1 MHITDGSGTCGIS
14 RAFILGAGLGTRL
27 RPLTGML
34 PKPLIPFFHE
44 PLVLHAMRRCHEC
57 GIREFIINTHHLADA
72 WDRVFP
78 ERSWNGCPVHFSHE
92 AVLLD
97 SGGGVKKIE
106 PWAAADE
113 PLLVMNGDTAAT
125 FDLRRVIAAH
135 MERRPAVTLAL
146 RTDGDKRNVGF
157 DASSGLVT
165 DMRHALG
172 RDLGTCQFT
181 GAYCMEPEVFG
192 RIPADE
198 AVSIIPVFL
207 DYIREGRLH
216 GILADDG
223 LWMDMGTPGIL
234 PSGPFGLFL
243 PPSAHSSGSG
253 NLPRVF
259 RGLRLRDRP
268 RCHCGGRLPAEWLH
282 RLARGAGACGNP
294 RGTPHFLSFPLID
307 PMKNILR
314 LLALLLCVSGLVHAE
329 HRVFTKKD
337 GFLSMRDK
345 LNVYFFRS
353 DTHRLLVRDEGSVQT
368 PRYGSLDKA
377 MRRSPCVAGVNGG
390 FFGADAAGTPLGLV
404 VQDGK
409 RLFPLA
415 SGAPLP
421 CPGSFTPGAKTA
433 WSWCA
438 APSLN
443 G

>member
-1 MHITDGSGTCGIS
+1 MHITDGSGTSGIS

-27 RPLTGML
+27 RPLTDIL

-97 SGGGVKKIE
+97 SGGDVKKIE

-125 FDLRRVIAAH
+125 FDLHRVIAAH

-172 RDLGTCQFT
+172 RDPGACQFT

-192 RIPADE
+192 RIPTDE

-223 LWMDMGTPGIL
+223 LWMDMGTPESYLQAHLDFPSPL
-234 PSGPFGLFL
+234 PRIHPE
-243 PPSAHSSGSG
+243 AEISSGS
-253 NLPRVF
+253 
-259 RGLRLRDRP
+259 
-268 RCHCGGRLPAEWLH
+268 
-282 RLARGAGACGNP
+282 
-294 RGTPHFLSFPLID
+294 
-307 PMKNILR
+307 
-314 LLALLLCVSGLVHAE
+314 
-329 HRVFTKKD
+329 
-337 GFLSMRDK
+337 
-345 LNVYFFRS
+345 
-353 DTHRLLVRDEGSVQT
+353 SV
-368 PRYGSLDKA
+368 
-377 MRRSPCVAGVNGG
+377 
-390 FFGADAAGTPLGLV
+390 DAACV
-404 VQDGK
+404 VG
-409 RLFPLA
+409 
-415 SGAPLP
+415 
-421 CPGSFTPGAKTA
+421 PGAVVEEN
-433 WSWCA
+433 CR
-438 APSLN
+438 LN
-443 G
+443 GCIVWPGARVPAGTRAERRIFYLSR